1 MCENGD
7 KNKRVEHIPFP
18 LESGNI
24 DGFPES
30 VDEIFEGRTDKTCK
44 DVDYQ
49 KMELER
55 IEQEFILFVV
65 EDDQLTKGLFV
76 KSECQFIGWTD
87 QIIMEKQLFSE
98 LDNDIEY

>member
-44 DVDYQ
+44 DVDY
-49 KMELER
+49 
-55 IEQEFILFVV
+55 
-65 EDDQLTKGLFV
+65 
-76 KSECQFIGWTD
+76 
-87 QIIMEKQLFSE
+87 
-98 LDNDIEY
+98 